1 MVSTGTTAIYVP
13 LWKLLQRLRQSV
25 PLNID
30 PLELFSAA
38 LPPAFLNML
47 VNRKKDIPAY
57 NARGLMKLVHDP
69 EWKFTMVDS
78 EVEFVVRPR
87 LDEHVLPTQIDQG
100 STLQITNEYPK
111 ADEIRRWLAKATDLE
126 EELQQYRDQ
135 LRKYLTTTGK
145 RGAVIHADWPELL
158 SYLNLDPELG
168 PGMKRAEIE
177 KGIARIS
184 SILSPR
190 AKTIIIERLATA
202 SLLPDTPVTVWLS

>member
-1 MVSTGTTAIYVP
+1 MASTDTTAIYVP

-47 VNRKKDIPAY
+47 VNRKKDISAY
-57 NARGLMKLVHDP
+57 NVRGLMKLVQDP

-78 EVEFVVRPR
+78 EVEFIVRPH
-87 LDEHVLPTQIDQG
+87 LGEHVLPTQIDQG
-100 STLQITNEYPK
+100 GTLQISNEYPK
-111 ADEIRRWLAKATDLE
+111 ADQIRRWLRKATELE
-126 EELQQYRDQ
+126 EETQQYRDQ

-158 SYLNLDPELG
+158 NYLKLDPELG
-168 PGMKRAEIE
+168 PGMKRAEID
-177 KGIARIS
+177 KGVSRVS
-184 SILSPR
+184 TILSQE
-190 AKTIIIERLATA
+190 AKTKIIERLATA